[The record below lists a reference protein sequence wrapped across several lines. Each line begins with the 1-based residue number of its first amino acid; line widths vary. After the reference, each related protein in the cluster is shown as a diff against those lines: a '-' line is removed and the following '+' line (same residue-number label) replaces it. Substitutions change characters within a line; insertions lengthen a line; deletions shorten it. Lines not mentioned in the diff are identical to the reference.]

1 MNNQID
7 FKMDS
12 LIKSEAQ
19 DKFGW
24 SAYAK
29 KVAATIQS
37 VDAED
42 SSFVVALQ
50 GSWGSGR
57 NFVSE
62 PCRKR
67 AFRTMRMY

>member
-1 MNNQID
+1 MSNQID
-7 FKMDS
+7 FKTDS
-12 LIKSEAQ
+12 PIKSEAQ

-42 SSFVVALQ
+42 SSFVVVLQ
-50 GSWGSGR
+50 GHGVLEKLR
-57 NFVSE
+57 F
-62 PCRKR
+62 
-67 AFRTMRMY
+67 